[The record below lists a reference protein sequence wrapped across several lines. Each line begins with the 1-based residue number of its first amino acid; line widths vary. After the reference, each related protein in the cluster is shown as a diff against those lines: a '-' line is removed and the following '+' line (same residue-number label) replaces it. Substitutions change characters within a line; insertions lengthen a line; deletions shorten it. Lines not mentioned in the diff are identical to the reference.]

1 MPSGQIG
8 EILVRSEQIM
18 DRYWNDN
25 TSSSLIIDDGWLHT
39 GDMGYVD
46 EDGYI
51 FLQGRLKDFIKRG
64 GERIS
69 PNEIE
74 SVLLQHACVDEAAVI
89 GKPDNHWGETILA
102 FVIKSSNSEVTEKDL
117 IIHCKKLLASFKKP
131 EQIIF
136 VETMPKN
143 SLGKILKTDL
153 KKLYLN

>member
-1 MPSGQIG
+1 MMIEFKRKNIITAVNVSFWKV
-8 EILVRSEQIM
+8 VRE
-18 DRYWNDN
+18 
-25 TSSSLIIDDGWLHT
+25 
-39 GDMGYVD
+39 
-46 EDGYI
+46 YI
-51 FLQGRLKDFIKRG
+51 FW
-64 GERIS
+64 
-69 PNEIE
+69 
-74 SVLLQHACVDEAAVI
+74 VLG